1 MYRKV
6 TTAIFIALV
15 AQIEL
20 PDGLFSAICVH
31 SYRIRDFVNTKECI
45 WTYITTK
52 RKEVRCRLDL
62 MRFMDS
68 GFIAFNRT
76 LLRNRQRITL
86 ELLGQFSNRRVARM
100 DVFHGPHHL
109 STETLVYKAPDC
121 SCGVIVVRSVI
132 RDNSHGMDAQKRRLK
147 GGNQGSYCHDAVL
160 HFTTH

>member
-1 MYRKV
+1 
-6 TTAIFIALV
+6 
-15 AQIEL
+15 
-20 PDGLFSAICVH
+20 
-31 SYRIRDFVNTKECI
+31 
-45 WTYITTK
+45 
-52 RKEVRCRLDL
+52 

-132 RDNSHGMDAQKRRLK
+132 RGSTHVDLRVRNSFI
-147 GGNQGSYCHDAVL
+147 QGSPGHHCRKEFSRITDRGKVIYSPNCSTELRKALD
-160 HFTTH
+160 